1 MVQQLLL
8 GDTLRE
14 PQRAQLTE
22 WMSGG
27 TRGATGIAAGVPP
40 GWRVA
45 DKAGTGGYGT
55 TTDVAVLW
63 PPSRAPIVLAVSFT
77 QPSADV
83 AARADV
89 VASAARIATGA
100 LTATA

>member
-1 MVQQLLL
+1 
-8 GDTLRE
+8 T
-14 PQRAQLTE
+14 
-22 WMSGG
+22 
-27 TRGATGIAAGVPP
+27 
-40 GWRVA
+40 
-45 DKAGTGGYGT
+45 GTGGYGT

-77 QPSADV
+77 QPRADA

-100 LTATA
+100 FAATA

>member
-1 MVQQLLL
+1 
-8 GDTLRE
+8 
-14 PQRAQLTE
+14 
-22 WMSGG
+22 
-27 TRGATGIAAGVPP
+27 P
-40 GWRVA
+40 GSRVA
-45 DKAGTGGYGT
+45 AKRGTGGYGT
-55 TTDVAVLW
+55 TTEVAVVW

-77 QPSADV
+77 QAQADA

>member
-1 MVQQLLL
+1 MV
-8 GDTLRE
+8 GGA
-14 PQRAQLTE
+14 RA
-22 WMSGG
+22 
-27 TRGATGIAAGVPP
+27 RIAAACA
-40 GWRVA
+40 GWRIA

-63 PPSRAPIVLAVSFT
+63 PPSRGPIVMAVSFT
-77 QPSADV
+77 QPQAAA

-89 VASAARIATGA
+89 VASAARIVAGA

>member
-1 MVQQLLL
+1 
-8 GDTLRE
+8 
-14 PQRAQLTE
+14 
-22 WMSGG
+22 
-27 TRGATGIAAGVPP
+27 
-40 GWRVA
+40 
-45 DKAGTGGYGT
+45 T

-77 QPSADV
+77 QPRADA

-100 LTATA
+100 LAATA